1 MIALL
6 VLPDLVQLVLFLDF
20 ERRLLDGL
28 AKQHVEYGL
37 HLYVVVK
44 EVVVLDLRD
53 LINTRLLGH
62 VFWRGRFRLERV
74 SLQFHF
80 CLVWLYLALLS

>member
-1 MIALL
+1 
-6 VLPDLVQLVLFLDF
+6 
-20 ERRLLDGL
+20 
-28 AKQHVEYGL
+28 L
-37 HLYVVVK
+37 HLYVVVE

-80 CLVWLYLALLS
+80 CLIWLYFALLS

>member
-1 MIALL
+1 M
-6 VLPDLVQLVLFLDF
+6 LFLDF
-20 ERRLLDGL
+20 ESRLLDGL

-37 HLYVVVK
+37 HLDVVVK

-80 CLVWLYLALLS
+80 CLIWLYFTLLS